1 MGAYSGDYAQALV
14 SLLGQLQN
22 QGGNVNLANLNV
34 DPQQM
39 TQAGYPT
46 APNDYGTYMETFNN
60 PQGTVAGNFTPVQ
73 RDANGNVSNIL
84 PQDEYIR
91 YAEAVMG
98 GGMPDYRNLQVGNT
112 VYGNDAIDKAAA
124 QGMRQADLQNQYYN
138 ILRMAGLTQ

>member
-1 MGAYSGDYAQALV
+1 MANYSGEYAQALV

-22 QGGNVNLANLNV
+22 QGGNVNLANLDVN
-34 DPQQM
+34 PQDM

-46 APNDYGTYMETFNN
+46 QHGDYGTYMETFNN

-84 PQDEYIR
+84 PEDEYIR

-98 GGMPDYRNLQVGNT
+98 GQIPDYRKLQVGNT
-112 VYGNDAIDKAAA
+112 VTGNNAIDRAA
-124 QGMRQADLQNQYYN
+124 QQGIRQADMQNQYAN
-138 ILRMAGLTQ
+138 ILRMAGLAQ